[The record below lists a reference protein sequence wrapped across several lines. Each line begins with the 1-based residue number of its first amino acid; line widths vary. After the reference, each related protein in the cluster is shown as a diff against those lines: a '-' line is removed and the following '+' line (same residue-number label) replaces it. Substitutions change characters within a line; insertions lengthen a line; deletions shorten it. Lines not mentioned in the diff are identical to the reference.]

1 MLKSFVLFFLLF
13 CTLLT
18 LSVNKH
24 IRRDIFT
31 YKSEIW
37 GDKAGYYIY
46 LPALFEYNFDAQKMP
61 AAIEANTGNG
71 FILNGHTIITKY
83 PAGEAIMIA
92 PFWLINK
99 LVNPSDSPFDK
110 SYHYTIDVAAA
121 FYTALGLLL
130 SFIIFKKYT
139 SIPYASLLC
148 AAMLLSTNLLYY
160 SIDETGMSHAYSFIL
175 FTALLFIGI
184 NLTDYLSLKPIKT
197 LISLGLL
204 GGMIFLVRHV
214 NILFFIPVLLVTQ
227 NSLSEVRITAKKI
240 FFSKISTIMYCIM
253 FLIVLPQLFYY
264 YYINSTVSA
273 TPYYGEGFFYV
284 FSPKILEVL
293 FAPENGVFIYSP
305 FLLVVLLWNISSYS
319 FKKPIIF
326 MPYLLFFSVIY
337 LYASWSS
344 YELGCGLGHRSLV
357 EFYPFL
363 FLPLANRLNKQ
374 KISII
379 FVLLFT
385 LCSFYTLKMMYSFD
399 GCFGSL
405 DWDWQQYYRHLI
417 SPVK

>member
-1 MLKSFVLFFLLF
+1 MLKSIIVFLFLF
-13 CTLLT
+13 IALFI

-46 LPALFEYNFDAQKMP
+46 LPALFDYNFDGQKLP
-61 AAIEANTGNG
+61 KDISANTGNG
-71 FILNGHTIITKY
+71 FIIDGHTIITKY
-83 PAGEAIMIA
+83 PAGEAVMIA
-92 PFWLINK
+92 PFWLTNK
-99 LVNPSDSPFDK
+99 LINPSDSPFSK
-110 SYHYTIDVAAA
+110 SYHYSIDFAAA
-121 FYTALGLLL
+121 FYVALGLLI
-130 SFIIFKKYT
+130 SFLTFKKYT
-139 SIPYASLLC
+139 SVPYAYLLC
-148 AAMLLSTNLLYY
+148 ATMLLSTNLLYY
-160 SIDETGMSHAYSFIL
+160 AIDETGMSHAYSFVL
-175 FTALLFIGI
+175 FASLLFISL
-184 NLTDYLSLKPIKT
+184 NLIHYLQISAIKT
-197 LISLGLL
+197 FIALGIL

-214 NILFFIPVLLVTQ
+214 NIIFFIPVLLITQ
-227 NSLSEVRITAKKI
+227 NSFREGWTILKRIFLSKESI
-240 FFSKISTIMYCIM
+240 IMYSCM
-253 FLIVLPQLFYY
+253 LFIVIPQLYYY

-284 FSPKILEVL
+284 FRPKILEVL
-293 FAPENGVFIYSP
+293 FAPENGIFLYSP
-305 FLLVVLLWNISSYS
+305 FLAVVLLWNISVCS
-319 FKKPIIF
+319 FKKTIIF
-326 MPYLLFFSVIY
+326 MPYLLFFCVIY

-379 FVLLFT
+379 FVLLFL

-399 GCFGSL
+399 GCFGSF
-405 DWDWQQYYRHLI
+405 DWDWQQYYRHLT
-417 SPVK
+417 SSVK